1 MEREQ
6 TQSLSLDQ
14 RECLA
19 SLLLFGAALV
29 FLYHEVLYKLI
40 KDWFIDPNYSHGL
53 LLPLF
58 SAYFIWLNREDLA
71 KTPVSTGLSG
81 LLWVATG
88 LLLLLLGSVAG
99 ELFTQR
105 VSFLFVL
112 YGGLVFLFGW
122 PLARKLAFPVWLLL
136 LAIPIPYVI
145 YNALTFPLKLFATKM
160 ATSLLQAVGLSVYRD
175 GNIIVL
181 PNMVLEVIDACSGIR
196 SLISLVAVCVIL
208 AYFVRRWVYRVL
220 LVLLSIPIAIGVNVL
235 RIFVTGILSY
245 HLGKEAA
252 EGFFHTFSGLLVFM
266 LSIFL
271 VGAVHYLVRNR

>member
-6 TQSLSLDQ
+6 TLSLW
-14 RECLA
+14 RERAL
-19 SLLLFGAALV
+19 SLFIFGVALLI
-29 FLYHEVLYKLI
+29 LYHRVLYKLVQ
-40 KDWFIDPNYSHGL
+40 DWFIDPNYSHGL
-53 LLPLF
+53 LLPFF
-58 SAYFIWLNREDLA
+58 SAYFIWLNREELA
-71 KTPVSTGLSG
+71 ETPVSPANQG
-81 LLWVATG
+81 LLWVAFGLG
-88 LLLLLLGSVAG
+88 LLLLGAVAG

-105 VSFLFVL
+105 LSFLFVL
-112 YGGLVFLFGW
+112 YGGVVFLFGRPW
-122 PLARKLAFPVWLLL
+122 AKKLAFPIWLLV

-160 ATSLLQAVGLSVYRD
+160 ATSLLQAIGLSVYRD

-196 SLISLVAVCVIL
+196 SLISLLAVCVIL

-235 RIFVTGILSY
+235 RIFVTGVLSY

-271 VGAVHYLVRNR
+271 VGMVHYLVRNR